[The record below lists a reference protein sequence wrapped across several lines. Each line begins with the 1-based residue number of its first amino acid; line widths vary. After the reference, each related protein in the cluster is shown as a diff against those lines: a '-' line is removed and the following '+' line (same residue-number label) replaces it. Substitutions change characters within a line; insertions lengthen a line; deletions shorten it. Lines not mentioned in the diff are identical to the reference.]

1 MNWSDELVDIQCPAG
16 NNMRAGSMEER
27 QMAIKFP
34 SDEWVQEWER
44 QLNASE
50 SYAQAAANWVGD
62 NLIVVLPDEN
72 YSQTT
77 YIYINLERGRA
88 FGACLPKSLEERKA
102 LFTST
107 APFGTWRKVLEGR
120 MDVLQAMF
128 SNKIKL
134 VGSMAA
140 IQRQP
145 KATYELVKVA
155 GSIDTDWG
163 S

>member
-1 MNWSDELVDIQCPAG
+1 MS
-16 NNMRAGSMEER
+16 
-27 QMAIKFP
+27 IKFP
-34 SDEWVQEWER
+34 SEEWIKEWENR
-44 QLNASE
+44 LNTSE
-50 SYAQAAANWVGD
+50 SYAQAAANWEGD
-62 NLIVVLPDEN
+62 NIIVILPDEN
-72 YSQTT
+72 YTQTT
-77 YIYINLERGRA
+77 YIYINLQHGKA
-88 FGACLPKSLEERKA
+88 SDACFLKSLDEKKA

-120 MDVLQAMF
+120 IDVIQAMF

>member
-1 MNWSDELVDIQCPAG
+1 MS
-16 NNMRAGSMEER
+16 
-27 QMAIKFP
+27 IKFP
-34 SDEWVQEWER
+34 SDEWVKEWER
-44 QLNASE
+44 RLNASE

-62 NLIVVLPDEN
+62 NLIVVLPDES
-72 YSQTT
+72 YKDTT
-77 YIYINLERGRA
+77 YIYIDLKDGKA
-88 FGACLPKSLEERKA
+88 SGACLLKSPDEKKA
-102 LFTST
+102 QFTST

-120 MDVLQAMF
+120 MDVIQAMF

-140 IQRQP
+140 VQRQP

-163 S
+163 V

>member
-1 MNWSDELVDIQCPAG
+1 MG
-16 NNMRAGSMEER
+16 
-27 QMAIKFP
+27 IKFP
-34 SDEWVQEWER
+34 SEEWVKEWEAR
-44 QLNASE
+44 LNASE
-50 SYAQAAANWVGD
+50 TYAQAAANWEGD

-72 YSQTT
+72 YKETT
-77 YIYINLERGRA
+77 YIYIDLRNGKA
-88 FGACLPKSLEERKA
+88 SNACLLKNADEKKA
-102 LFTST
+102 QFTST

-120 MDVLQAMF
+120 MDVIQAMF

-140 IQRQP
+140 VQRQP

-163 S
+163 V

>member
-1 MNWSDELVDIQCPAG
+1 
-16 NNMRAGSMEER
+16 
-27 QMAIKFP
+27 MAIKFP
-34 SDEWVQEWER
+34 SDEWLREWESR
-44 QLNASE
+44 LNASE
-50 SYAQAAANWVGD
+50 TYAQAAANWEGD
-62 NLIVVLPDEN
+62 NIIVILPDEN
-72 YSQTT
+72 YSETT
-77 YIYINLERGRA
+77 YIYINLQHGKASEAR
-88 FGACLPKSLEERKA
+88 FLKNLDERKA

-120 MDVLQAMF
+120 IDVIQAMF

-134 VGSMAA
+134 IGSMAA

-155 GSIDTDWG
+155 GSIDTDYG